1 MAALPPPPQE
11 LPSLGTLQAAPRRR
25 HLAYLLIAA
34 SLLIFVG
41 LVPFA
46 RTQLGAMPAFIPLY
60 QSALIVTDLVTA
72 MLLFGQFRILRS
84 RALFM
89 LTAAYAFTALMTLAH
104 TLSFPGLFAPD
115 GLLSGGSQTTV
126 WLYMFWHGG
135 FPLFMIGYAM
145 QRERAA
151 SAPLTHRSAN
161 LLGLLLVPLAVAAL
175 VLLATRG
182 HDLLP
187 VLLEK
192 GRYLPSAQMIVLAFW
207 APSAIALAL
216 LWRRRQRSV
225 LDLWLA
231 VVMCAWLADV
241 GLSAV
246 FNGGR
251 FDLGFYVGRVYG
263 LIAASLVLIVLL
275 TENGQLY
282 QQLSESLAGERARTT
297 QARQLTLQ
305 LERANERLEG
315 SNEELQRANR
325 LKSEF
330 LATMSHELRTPLNAI
345 IGFSELLKDGL
356 AGPMA
361 EKQLRFVGHVHQSGR
376 HLLEL
381 INDILDLSKI
391 EAGKLEIQPEP
402 VEFEAL
408 LEECLAMMR
417 EKLAAKELRY
427 YGEVPEVIGTLDL
440 DQRRFKQVLLNLLT
454 NAIKFTPAGGE
465 IYVRA
470 RRVDRPRAMTAM
482 PGFASGRRLALPE
495 GDAAAFLEVSVLDT
509 GVGIGEADLG
519 KLFEP
524 FSQIDTALTRKIEG
538 TGLGLAMVHRLVEL
552 HGGTVAVT
560 SEPGRGSCFSFWL
573 PWRDHAAQSAPAPVA
588 VEQHGVDA
596 DDLPTLAMSPLA
608 LLIEDQPSAAA
619 LMRVQLEAESF
630 RVVVAGSAEQ
640 ALQMAEHLTPDVILL
655 DIVLPGMDGWQML
668 ARLRE
673 HPRWAE
679 IPVVVVSVV
688 AERGRGFALGASMV
702 MQKPVGRAELAKGLA
717 RLGFA
722 PGARE
727 DMTVL
732 VIDDDVQAVELLA
745 SYLHEQRHIVL
756 RAYDGRE
763 GLDLAR
769 RCKPDLIALD
779 LEMPV
784 MNGFEVVE
792 ALKRDPATAHLP
804 IIVLTA
810 RSLSDADRK
819 RLSGHVLDIVAK
831 ADFAPSQLIGE
842 VRRAL
847 YTAAR

>member
-1 MAALPPPPQE
+1 MPGSSSPQD
-11 LPSLGTLQAAPRRR
+11 LPSLGTLQGAPRRR

-34 SLLIFVG
+34 SLLVFAG

-46 RTQLGAMPAFIPLY
+46 RTQLGALPAFIPLY
-60 QSALIVTDLVTA
+60 QSALVVIDMVTA
-72 MLLFGQFRILRS
+72 VLLFGQFRILRS
-84 RALFM
+84 RALFL

-104 TLSFPGLFAPD
+104 TLSFPGLFAPQ

-126 WLYMFWHGG
+126 WLYFCWHGG
-135 FPLFMIGYAM
+135 FPLFMIGYAL

-151 SAPLTHRSAN
+151 SAPLTHRSAG
-161 LLGLLLVPLAVAAL
+161 LFGLLLVPGAVAAL
-175 VLLATRG
+175 VLLTTVG

-192 GRYLPSAQMIVLAFW
+192 GRYLPSARPVVLGFW
-207 APSAIALAL
+207 ALSLAALAL

-225 LDLWLA
+225 LDLWLV

-251 FDLGFYVGRVYG
+251 FDLGFYAGRVYG

-297 QARQLTLQ
+297 QARQLSLQ
-305 LERANERLEG
+305 LERANERLEA
-315 SNEELQRANR
+315 SNEELQRASR

-391 EAGKLEIQPEP
+391 EAGKLEIQLEP
-402 VEFEAL
+402 VEFEVL

-417 EKLAAKELRY
+417 EKLAAKDLRY
-427 YGEVPEVIGTLDL
+427 HGEVPERIGTLDL

-454 NAIKFTPAGGE
+454 NAIKFTPSGGE

-470 RRVDRPRAMTAM
+470 RRVDRQRAATAL
-482 PGFASGRRLALPE
+482 PGFAGGRRLALSDGE
-495 GDAAAFLEVSVLDT
+495 AASFLEVSVLDT
-509 GVGIGEADLG
+509 GVGIGAADLG
-519 KLFEP
+519 KLFAP

-573 PWRDHAAQSAPAPVA
+573 PWRDRAARAAPASAA
-588 VEQHGVDA
+588 VEVPDDVDA
-596 DDLPTLAMSPLA
+596 DDLPTLAMAPLA

-619 LMRVQLEAESF
+619 LMRVQLEAEGF

-640 ALQMAEHLTPDVILL
+640 ALQMTDHLTPDVILL
-655 DIVLPGMDGWQML
+655 DIVLPGMDGWQLL

-673 HPRWAE
+673 HSRWAE

-722 PGARE
+722 PGSRD

-732 VIDDDVQAVELLA
+732 VIDDDAQAVELLA

-831 ADFAPSQLIGE
+831 ADFEPGQLIGE